1 MTNDKIETLIDK
13 YWDNFLG
20 EYYKQKC
27 SGCGHHNS
35 MWATIIESPQW
46 KEWKKVGQ
54 YDFSECEE
62 LGIMS
67 EGHFQAFLKYLKEE
81 FLKKILLDEKNRIWN
96 EIGKLTVDNP
106 CEWVEKSKKIIFTNA
121 EKDGVTL
128 IK

>member
-1 MTNDKIETLIDK
+1 MEEILNEFEANFVNIVLSKKAKIWMAQRLSEFEQKIREEVLNKRFD
-13 YWDNFLG
+13 DNYDDFLHY
-20 EYYKQKC
+20 YYKQKC

-81 FLKKILLDEKNRIWN
+81 FLKKIW
-96 EIGKLTVDNP
+96 
-106 CEWVEKSKKIIFTNA
+106 
-121 EKDGVTL
+121 
-128 IK
+128 